1 MIRYIAQRLALIVP
15 TLIGIMVLNFFII
28 QLAPG
33 GPVERLLLEL
43 SGGGSEVSARLG
55 GELENDDTNP
65 AADPSLPY
73 RGAER
78 LRPEFVKEV
87 ERMFGFDK
95 PILERFLS
103 TMGRLMT
110 FDFGRSF
117 FKNEPVVD
125 LVLDRLPVSISL
137 GLWSTL
143 LIYLIAVPLGIARA
157 VRRGSRF
164 DLWSGIGVLVCHA
177 IPGFLFAILLIVFFA
192 GGRFLNWFPLR
203 GLVSEN
209 WESLSL
215 LGQVGDYFW
224 HMALPTLA
232 LTIGGFAALAMITR
246 NAFLEEIGKLYTTAA
261 RARGAMPRRVLW
273 GHIFRNAMLIVVSG
287 LPGALL
293 GILLTGALFIEVI
306 FSLDGLGLLAF
317 EAALNR
323 DYPVMFGT
331 LFVFTL
337 LGLLVNLVS
346 DLVYVGIDP
355 RIDFEGRGR

>member
-1 MIRYIAQRLALIVP
+1 MSRYIAKRLGLIIP
-15 TLIGIMVLNFFII
+15 TLLGIMVLNFFII
-28 QLAPG
+28 QVAPG

-43 SGGGSEVSARLG
+43 SGGASEVQERLG
-55 GELENDDTNP
+55 GPFASNEGN
-65 AADPSLPY
+65 AGADPSLPY

-78 LRPEFVKEV
+78 LRPEFVKEI

-95 PILERFLS
+95 PIAERFLI
-103 TMGRLMT
+103 TMGRLLV
-110 FDFGRSF
+110 FDFGNSF
-117 FKNEPVVD
+117 FRGEPVMK
-125 LVLDRLPVSISL
+125 LVLERLPVSISL

-157 VRRGSRF
+157 VRRGTRF

-192 GGRFLNWFPLR
+192 GGRFLNWFPLG
-203 GLVSEN
+203 GLVSED
-209 WESLSL
+209 WASLSL
-215 LGQVGDYFW
+215 PAQVIDYFW

-232 LTIGGFAALAMITR
+232 LTVGGFAALAMITR
-246 NAFLEEIGKLYTTAA
+246 NSFLEEIGKLYTTAA
-261 RARGAMPRRVLW
+261 RARGATPRRVLW
-273 GHIFRNAMLIVVSG
+273 GHVFRNAMLIVISG

-306 FSLDGLGLLAF
+306 FSLDGLGLLGF

-337 LGLLVNLVS
+337 LGLLVNLLS
-346 DLVYVGIDP
+346 DLAYVWIDP
-355 RIDFEGRGR
+355 RIDFEGRR